1 MNNKTLLSIR
11 HNYFTFKLYFN
22 KKLRLMKK
30 LLLTFSLVLIC
41 VFTANAQ
48 FGKIKVD
55 KAVGA
60 AVKGAKA
67 FTLTDAQMA
76 EYCKEYVDWFDV
88 KYPICSTTDKDKG
101 MKECAQRLEKIVAQI
116 PVKEVNGMKLDIR
129 AAWVI
134 NINAFACANGSIRVF
149 AGLMDVMTDDE
160 ILAVIGHEIG
170 HIANADSKN
179 AFKTALLT
187 SALKDAADSAGG
199 KTAALSQ
206 SQLGELGE
214 ALTNAQY
221 SQKQENAADKYGF
234 EFLKG
239 MSKDPKNMAS
249 SLGVLL
255 KIQKESG
262 KGSSDKV
269 DKLFSTHPDLDKRIA
284 NLEKMK

>member
-1 MNNKTLLSIR
+1 
-11 HNYFTFKLYFN
+11 
-22 KKLRLMKK
+22 MKK
-30 LLLTFSLVLIC
+30 LLLIFSVTLVCTL
-41 VFTANAQ
+41 TANAQ
-48 FGKIKVD
+48 FGKLKVD

-67 FTLTDAQMA
+67 LTLTDEQIAG
-76 EYCKEYVDWFDV
+76 YCKEYVDWFDV
-88 KYPICSTTDKDKG
+88 EYPICSTTDEDPG
-101 MKECAQRLEKIVAQI
+101 MKACAERLDKIAAQI
-116 PVKEVNGMKLDIR
+116 PVKEANGMKLDIR

-199 KTAALSQ
+199 TASQLSQ
-206 SQLGELGE
+206 SQLGALGE

-239 MSKDPKNMAS
+239 MGKDPQNMAS

-255 KIQKESG
+255 KIQQDAG
-262 KGSSDKV
+262 HGSSDKV
-269 DKLFSTHPDLDKRIA
+269 DKLFSTHPDLDKRIKS
-284 NLEKMK
+284 LGKLK